1 MKNNSLNTAVYS
13 SLPHGKG
20 TPRATVLKSKRNDS
34 YILIRLLDILISF
47 VALIFLAPAFALIAF
62 LVKIQDRGPVF
73 FGQTRIGLNTV
84 EFKCYK
90 FRSMV
95 LNSDEVL
102 KQLLTTDPVAY
113 REWQADHK
121 LRNDPRITR
130 IGKFLRKTSLD
141 ELPQLYNVLVGEM
154 SLVGPRPIIHS
165 EIVKY
170 GRSFKKYASV
180 LPGVTGLW
188 QVSGRNDVSYRRRV
202 ALDRLFA
209 KRKSVKL
216 YFYILFMT
224 IPAILLQKGSY

>member
-1 MKNNSLNTAVYS
+1 MKNNALNTAVYS
-13 SLPHGKG
+13 SMPQGKAV
-20 TPRATVLKSKRNDS
+20 PRKPKSKLRRSDS
-34 YILIRLLDILISF
+34 FIFIRLIDIVISLFALVFFLPAF
-47 VALIFLAPAFALIAF
+47 VAIAI
-62 LVKIQDRGPVF
+62 LVKIQDGGPIF
-73 FGQTRIGLNTV
+73 YGQTRIGLNTC

-102 KQLLTTDPVAY
+102 KHLLNTDPVAY

-141 ELPQLYNVLVGEM
+141 ELPQLFNVLVGEM

-209 KRKSVKL
+209 KRKSVRL

-224 IPAILLQKGSY
+224 VPAILLQKGSY